1 MIIGKR
7 RAPDSGEK
15 RKTATELRVK
25 QWPEKQRKNG
35 ETSLPRW
42 LVAGRERERQT
53 ESQRER
59 REMEIDGFIESAFV
73 NQTERTLTQPEESN
87 PPNPSYLTM
96 VKSCLFKK
104 RKKN

>member
-53 ESQRER
+53 ESQRVSDRDGR
-59 REMEIDGFIESAFV
+59 RRARQQCRSEVGEVPLGT
-73 NQTERTLTQPEESN
+73 NLGCR
-87 PPNPSYLTM
+87 
-96 VKSCLFKK
+96 
-104 RKKN
+104 